1 MLWASAAP
9 RNAPSIRRK
18 RWRKDYLGRSC
29 GDWNPVVSSV
39 LMSRKLSFSAKYARA
54 PAGNPQ
60 RELGDLV
67 SVGPATVRAL
77 HSLGVRSVAQL
88 ARCNADSL
96 YDKLCRLRGRRE
108 DPCCLDVFAAAVAQA
123 RDSGLPAEKRVWWYW
138 SQQRKAKSAAGR
150 RARG

>member
-1 MLWASAAP
+1 
-9 RNAPSIRRK
+9 
-18 RWRKDYLGRSC
+18 
-29 GDWNPVVSSV
+29 
-39 LMSRKLSFSAKYARA
+39 MSRKLSLMAKDVKPRA
-54 PAGNPQ
+54 ENSE

-96 YDKLCRLRGRRE
+96 YNKLCRLRGRRE

-123 RDSGLPAEKRVWWYW
+123 RDSELPVEKRVWWYW
-138 SQQRKAKSAAGR
+138 SQQRKASGEARRNGR
-150 RARG
+150 G